1 MIFDCPFAIY
11 ILVEK
16 ECIRCKSRF
25 NATAEGQEICPACLD
40 AEFAVAAT
48 SVSQEIVQVKELQ
61 QRIKQRQLARAERLG
76 ARFTRNRPYSLMG
89 RVRCALAICLFLLC
103 AFVFMIGDSTSLK
116 TPINQ
121 LELEYQ
127 LMVSVGCS
135 LLSVIFLLPSFKY
148 HKLYISLTSVV
159 LLAGGAIMPFVW
171 HFRVPEV
178 ATTAA
183 LVTKDKT
190 EETKTEE
197 PEANVRVLT
206 DSDLEV
212 YRSKCSELP
221 RQRHFAVYMNDQT
234 PISRSLVRESLTRL
248 LQAEYTQAFTR
259 KAGALFVVVNARAD
273 SAWTT
278 RVLGRYGRITH
289 AETKNGVFEVA
300 FDAKKVDLVCRH
312 SSDVLSSPRNPN
324 FVAANISEICCLD
337 PMRVTSAATVLANAD
352 VQILRHDIKNALLR
366 VLQDPWSS
374 EPDAYQALVEA
385 LVVYAPVGDAQALE
399 KFRTYYNDAHSSGL
413 GLSPRVVQR
422 LIEEDPDG
430 MVEPVVQMWVAN
442 PIAWKSMVEFLGNKV
457 EDSILKQVNAQSS
470 LQTLDAA
477 MLYFEDYGTTKCMPL
492 LEELLQHP
500 DSLIAH
506 KAGKTLAVVK
516 ARCSN

>member
-1 MIFDCPFAIY
+1 M
-11 ILVEK
+11 EK

-25 NATAEGQEICPACLD
+25 NATAEGQEICPVCLD

-48 SVSQEIVQVKELQ
+48 SVSQETTQVKEMQ
-61 QRIKQRQLARAERLG
+61 QRIKQRQIARAERLSV
-76 ARFTRNRPYSLMG
+76 RFTRNSPYSLMG
-89 RVRCALAICLFLLC
+89 RVRCSLAICLFLLC
-103 AFVFMIGDSTSLK
+103 AFVFMIGDSATLK

-148 HKLYISLTSVV
+148 HKLYITLISI
-159 LLAGGAIMPFVW
+159 LLLVGGAIMPFIW
-171 HFRVPEV
+171 HFRTPVVV
-178 ATTAA
+178 APVAKEK
-183 LVTKDKT
+183 V
-190 EETKTEE
+190 EE
-197 PEANVRVLT
+197 PKVEEENAGGRVLS

-221 RQRHFAVYMNDQT
+221 QQRHFAVYMDEQT
-234 PISRSLVRESLTRL
+234 PISRSLLRESLTRL

-273 SAWTT
+273 SSSVT
-278 RVLGRYGRITH
+278 RVLNRYGRITH
-289 AETKNGVFEVA
+289 AGTQNGVFEVD
-300 FDAKKVDLVCRH
+300 FDSQKADLVCRY

-324 FVAANISEICCLD
+324 FVAANISEICCPD
-337 PMRVTSAATVLANAD
+337 PMRVTAAATVLANTN
-352 VQILRHDIKNALLR
+352 VQVLRHDVKNALLR
-366 VLQDPWSS
+366 VLQDPWLS

-385 LVVYAPVGDAQALE
+385 LVVYAPLGDAQAIQA
-399 KFRTYYNDAHSSGL
+399 FRTYYNDAYSSGY

-430 MVEPVVQMWVAN
+430 MVEPVVQMWIAN
-442 PIAWKSMVEFLGNKV
+442 PIAWKGMIELLGNRV
-457 EDSILKQVNAQSS
+457 EDSLMKRVNAQSE

-477 MLYFEDYGTTKCMPL
+477 MLFFEDNGTPKCIPL
-492 LEELLQHP
+492 LESLQQHP

-506 KAGKTLAVVK
+506 KAGKTLEAVK